1 MYEGVREAGEFEPVL
16 LSRSGPPISIGTRY
30 HEGRPITL
38 VNHDPHQYFFYTDM
52 SDWDWVFGRS
62 PKKPALT
69 RFFREFLL
77 EQKPDIV
84 HFQHTMYMGYDI
96 LRVTRNTLP
105 DVPIVYTLHEY
116 LPICHHNGQMVRTM
130 DGSLCDHDSPRRC
143 HECFPRI
150 PQQTFFMRKRFIQ
163 SQMSVVDLFVT
174 PSAGALEQ
182 YVRWGIPRER
192 IVHEPHGFVPAQ
204 PLPER
209 GGERDR
215 DRFGF
220 FGQFTEFKGADVLL
234 EAFASLTKRYA
245 RSTTRTSRGG
255 CGSTARTSTRRRRS
269 SRTGSG
275 SCSRMPATGCG
286 WSASTTAADIAK
298 LMARVDWVVIPSIW
312 WETGPLTVGEAFQH
326 GRPVICSDM
335 GGMSE
340 KVTDGV
346 NGLYFRRGDADELA
360 DVIERAATTPGLWEE
375 LRRGIPAVP
384 TMREHVASLSSHYR
398 RLLASRAP
406 APPRATRRREQPS
419 ACPRHDRM
427 SPTPDSTP
435 DGTLATRLAGGALLV
450 ACPAGTE
457 PAGALPVGRC
467 ADGRA
472 LAPAELR
479 ATRAP
484 LRRSRR
490 RRSAGCCWGRLPA
503 GERNRLSDALARRC
517 DGAAL
522 SRSLHELR
530 EGLRERL
537 PQYARAG
544 GDPRGLVLDSVLAL
558 GRALLLPRGMGR
570 RPRGGDRAPRGR
582 VAGRRARRPG
592 GACASAFRS
601 PTCRLISASSTPP
614 RRRVPG
620 SCASSS
626 WRGRVTWTAG
636 GSSRWRTPTANA
648 WRRPRPRSSGTG
660 PPPASACWPI
670 RPASACPTT
679 S

>member
-1 MYEGVREAGEFEPVL
+1 MKILFVSHNHPEIRPGGAEGYALDVYEGVREAGEFEPVL
-16 LSRSGPPISIGTRY
+16 LSRSGPPISIGTR
-30 HEGRPITL
+30 HHDGRPITL
-38 VNHDPHQYFFYTDM
+38 VNNDPQQYFFYTDM

-105 DVPIVYTLHEY
+105 DAPIVYTLHEY
-116 LPICHHNGQMVRTM
+116 LPICQHNGQMVRTM
-130 DGSLCDHDSPRRC
+130 DRSLCDHDSPRRC

-192 IVHEPHGFVPAQ
+192 IVHEPHGFVPAR
-204 PLPER
+204 PLPEH
-209 GGERDR
+209 GAERDR

-234 EAFASLTKRYA
+234 EAFASLSQRHTEKHGEDFPGRLWIHGANLDTAPTKFQDRFRELLEAAGDRVRLIGQYD
-245 RSTTRTSRGG
+245 R
-255 CGSTARTSTRRRRS
+255 
-269 SRTGSG
+269 
-275 SCSRMPATGCG
+275 
-286 WSASTTAADIAK
+286 ADIAK

-406 APPRATRRREQPS
+406 VPPRA
-419 ACPRHDRM
+419 
-427 SPTPDSTP
+427 P
-435 DGTLATRLAGGALLV
+435 DGT
-450 ACPAGTE
+450 
-457 PAGALPVGRC
+457 
-467 ADGRA
+467 
-472 LAPAELR
+472 
-479 ATRAP
+479 
-484 LRRSRR
+484 RSR
-490 RRSAGCCWGRLPA
+490 P
-503 GERNRLSDALARRC
+503 
-517 DGAAL
+517 
-522 SRSLHELR
+522 
-530 EGLRERL
+530 
-537 PQYARAG
+537 
-544 GDPRGLVLDSVLAL
+544 
-558 GRALLLPRGMGR
+558 
-570 RPRGGDRAPRGR
+570 
-582 VAGRRARRPG
+582 
-592 GACASAFRS
+592 
-601 PTCRLISASSTPP
+601 
-614 RRRVPG
+614 RVPDTIG
-620 SCASSS
+620 
-626 WRGRVTWTAG
+626 
-636 GSSRWRTPTANA
+636 
-648 WRRPRPRSSGTG
+648 
-660 PPPASACWPI
+660 
-670 RPASACPTT
+670 
-679 S
+679 